1 MTTRRALRRNRA
13 AGLTLI
19 EVVIATV
26 LLVAVLGSAVTL
38 LDTSN
43 DLAQS
48 VNDERAASMRV
59 DRALGA
65 IADEFR
71 KGSLATAT
79 HLDGT
84 TFSDGDTGTG
94 FQIRPI
100 EGWNGAAIQGTQV
113 RYEYSV
119 PAGATEGEL
128 IRREGPIETL
138 LARGITSFDV
148 SRDRSAFV
156 FTVTA
161 ASGPMD
167 DRRRTATGSLRV
179 MARNP

>member
-1 MTTRRALRRNRA
+1 MLTPHARPSQS
-13 AGLTLI
+13 GMTLI

-26 LLVAVLGSAVTL
+26 LLVAVLGSALTL

-43 DLAQS
+43 SLAQS
-48 VNDERAASMRV
+48 VNDERAAAMRV
-59 DRALGA
+59 DRALGS

-84 TFSDGDTGTG
+84 TFSDGDAGDG

-100 EGWNGAAIQGTQV
+100 EGWNGAAVLGTQI
-113 RYEYSV
+113 RYELSIEV
-119 PAGATEGEL
+119 GAPAGEL
-128 IRREGPIETL
+128 VRREGSIETL
-138 LARGITSFDV
+138 LARGITDFSVTRDGSSFL
-148 SRDRSAFV
+148 
-156 FTVTA
+156 FTVQSQSGQQDDRLRT
-161 ASGPMD
+161 ASG
-167 DRRRTATGSLRV
+167 TLRV